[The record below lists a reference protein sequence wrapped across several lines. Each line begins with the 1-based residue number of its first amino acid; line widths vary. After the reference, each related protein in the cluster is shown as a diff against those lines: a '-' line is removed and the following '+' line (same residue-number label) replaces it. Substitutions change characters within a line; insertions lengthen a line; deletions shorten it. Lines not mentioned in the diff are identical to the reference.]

1 MHITFILR
9 VIFLLKIQRLSSF
22 EDKELEKRQL
32 QRSRSGL
39 QSIKSTI
46 DPFVSMATYGHF
58 IFFQTVKEM
67 MSTKLAEEIRSQI
80 TDTKT
85 HLQDYYGS
93 RYHVPIKTGTTHLAV
108 LAANGDA
115 VSLTSTVNG

>member
-1 MHITFILR
+1 MRAYVGQFISL
-9 VIFLLKIQRLSSF
+9 
-22 EDKELEKRQL
+22 
-32 QRSRSGL
+32 
-39 QSIKSTI
+39 
-46 DPFVSMATYGHF
+46 
-58 IFFQTVKEM
+58 QTVKEM
-67 MSTKLAEEIRSQI
+67 MSTNLAEEIRRQI

-93 RYHVPIKTGTTHLAV
+93 RYHVPIKTGTTHLSV

>member
-1 MHITFILR
+1 MRIYTG
-9 VIFLLKIQRLSSF
+9 QSF
-22 EDKELEKRQL
+22 F
-32 QRSRSGL
+32 S
-39 QSIKSTI
+39 
-46 DPFVSMATYGHF
+46 
-58 IFFQTVKEM
+58 QTVKEM
-67 MSTKLAEEIRSQI
+67 MSTKLADDIRHQI

>member
-1 MHITFILR
+1 MTTYIG
-9 VIFLLKIQRLSSF
+9 Q
-22 EDKELEKRQL
+22 
-32 QRSRSGL
+32 
-39 QSIKSTI
+39 
-46 DPFVSMATYGHF
+46 FVFS
-58 IFFQTVKEM
+58 QTVKKM

-93 RYHVPIKTGTTHLAV
+93 RYHVPINTGTTHLAV